1 MTPEPIGRR
10 HAFFIHQ
17 PWLAA
22 AFWLLAA
29 LPAVAQDLPD
39 PRLTPGDVVTTDAGA
54 ICRPG
59 YAKSVRHVPGKVKAA
74 AYREYG
80 IKRHRP
86 GEYEVDHLVSLELG
100 GSNDIRNLWPES
112 YETAPWNAHVKD
124 KVENRLH
131 DLVCTG
137 ALDLK
142 EAQRAI
148 ARNWIAAYARYM
160 REKDPQIGVRA
171 SVNQKG
177 LRTAV
182 QP

>member
-1 MTPEPIGRR
+1 MR
-10 HAFFIHQ
+10 HRL
-17 PWLAA
+17 LAA
-22 AFWLLAA
+22 ALCLLAA
-29 LPAVAQDLPD
+29 SSAFAQDLPD
-39 PRLTPGDVVTTDAGA
+39 PKLTPGAVLTTDAGA

-59 YAKSVRHVPGKVKAA
+59 YAKSVRHVPGKVKAV

-100 GSNDIRNLWPES
+100 GSNDIRNLWPQS

-131 DLVCTG
+131 VLVCAG

-148 ARNWIAAYARYM
+148 ASNWIAAYARYV
-160 REKDPQIGVRA
+160 RETDSQVGLRA
-171 SVNQKG
+171 PAQPKR